1 MSECDVCLR
10 SEGGVCPSCAP
21 AEIERLRSALETV
34 KQERD
39 EARKLAEVW
48 RDEAEVPGAWSL
60 ELGGLHP
67 WECREENEE

>member
-1 MSECDVCLR
+1 MSER
-10 SEGGVCPSCAP
+10 E
-21 AEIERLRSALETV
+21 EIERLRAELETV

-48 RDEAEVPGAWSL
+48 RDEAEVYTGSL

-67 WECREENEE
+67 WESREENEE